1 MTVGK
6 HMIGKPVTVTPQ
18 DSLATAQAQMQA
30 GGFRQLPVVT
40 DGKLVGIVTDRDV
53 RRYVRK
59 MRITEVKAA
68 MTKDP
73 ETVTPVTTLEEA
85 AQLLL
90 EHKIG
95 GLPVLEADSLVGIIT
110 TTDILRAFLDV
121 MGKVRERS
129 GLQP

>member
-1 MTVGK
+1 
-6 HMIGKPVTVTPQ
+6 MIGKPVTVTPQ

>member
-59 MRITEVKAA
+59 MRITEVKTA

-73 ETVTPVTTLEEA
+73 ETVTPVTTIEEA

>member
-6 HMIGKPVTVTPQ
+6 HMIEKPVTVTPQ

-30 GGFRQLPVVT
+30 GGFRQLPVVA

-59 MRITEVKAA
+59 MRITGVKTA

-73 ETVTPVTTLEEA
+73 VTVTPVTTLEEA
-85 AQLLL
+85 AQMLLNR
-90 EHKIG
+90 KIG
-95 GLPVLEADSLVGIIT
+95 GLPVIDEDKLVGIIT

-121 MGKVRERS
+121 MGNMPERS
-129 GLQP
+129 GLQS

>member
-1 MTVGK
+1 
-6 HMIGKPVTVTPQ
+6 MIGKPVTVTPQ

-30 GGFRQLPVVT
+30 GGFRQLPVVA
-40 DGKLVGIVTDRDV
+40 DGKLVGIVTDRDI

-59 MRITEVKAA
+59 MRITEVKTA
-68 MTKDP
+68 MTKDLLL
-73 ETVTPVTTLEEA
+73 TVTPLTTLEEA
-85 AQLLL
+85 AQILLN
-90 EHKIG
+90 HKIG

-129 GLQP
+129 GL